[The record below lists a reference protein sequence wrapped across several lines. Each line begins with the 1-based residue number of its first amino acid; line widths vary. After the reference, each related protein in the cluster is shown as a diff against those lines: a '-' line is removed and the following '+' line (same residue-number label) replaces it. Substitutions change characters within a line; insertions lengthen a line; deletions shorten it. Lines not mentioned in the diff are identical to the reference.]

1 MEELHRPPAKGRSRH
16 RAVGTA
22 PQRCLLRLASCPFRE
37 LCQSDAQRFA
47 RAREGSRADFDAL
60 FDDYFPRIHAAARAR
75 LSDPALAEACTRELL
90 EAAFCSAS
98 PARSCAGQ
106 MLRMVKARLSPRS
119 ATRAARA
126 ARVAKTQRL

>member
-1 MEELHRPPAKGRSRH
+1 VEELQRSSRGQSRH
-16 RAVGTA
+16 RAVGVA
-22 PQRCLLRLASCPFRE
+22 PQRCLLRMASCPFRA
-37 LCQSDAQRFA
+37 LCQSDAQRFE
-47 RAREGSRADFDAL
+47 RVREGSREDFDLL
-60 FDDYFPRIHAAARAR
+60 FDRYFPRIHAAARER
-75 LSDPALAEACTRELL
+75 LADPALAEACTRELL

-119 ATRAARA
+119 GKRAARA